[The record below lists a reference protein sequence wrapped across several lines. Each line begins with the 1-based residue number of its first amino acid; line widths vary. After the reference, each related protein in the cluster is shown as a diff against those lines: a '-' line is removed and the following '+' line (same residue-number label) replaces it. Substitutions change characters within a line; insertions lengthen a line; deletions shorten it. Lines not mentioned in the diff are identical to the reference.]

1 MKISSVYIDGM
12 HNAHGVRYSF
22 DHVNYLFG
30 DNGAGKSTVL
40 QAIQLA
46 LLGYIPGFNKTNQS
60 TFTHAK
66 GSVIEVQLILVDG
79 EDTYTIDRSFAKVR
93 NSVISNCEVHKNGEM
108 LDDVDPGMFLGSVE
122 LPVFNFNEFLGSTP
136 NTLKKW
142 FQEFLPSNSESV
154 DVYERLEADVK
165 DIQGD
170 YSELKSDVQKWLSQC
185 RESDVSAKV
194 SALNKYLKDLDSLKK
209 QQISDNQ
216 AAVSKLIFYDDFE
229 DTMTEESRAAVIAD
243 LKNHVAALQNLQTS
257 IGHNFQ
263 IVSSIQN
270 LRFTASAA
278 SIEDDKEVNKLE
290 SELADLRAKY
300 ESSAT
305 YVTQKSTEI
314 TVLHTEIQTKSKI
327 ISGKGVCPYTHV
339 ECNSIKQMVDKLQKQ
354 VDDAKKKLSDL
365 EAEVKTINHSRS
377 KMLLE
382 IYALE
387 DKIST
392 KKSAYSQ
399 IELLK
404 AQLHELPE
412 DVPADIVGLINTKQA
427 QIDKLMEEQTKA
439 LANKRYNEL
448 IDNFTKDKYKLELE
462 RQVLK
467 IWIATT
473 GPNGLQSELMSN
485 PLGNFETTFNTY
497 IQKMFKEPDLKCAF
511 NVSGKANSF
520 SFGLNRNDKYIPYS
534 NLSSG
539 EKCMYIL
546 AFMTCIVEHSSSD
559 IKTVIV
565 DDMIDHLDDG
575 NADFV
580 MTSLESYSDCQ
591 YILAG
596 VKKLKKIK
604 GVTIKE
610 IKK

>member
-40 QAIQLA
+40 EAIQLA
-46 LLGYIPGFNKTNQS
+46 LLGYIPGHNKTNQS
-60 TFTHAK
+60 AFTHASSSAIDVQVTLEN
-66 GSVIEVQLILVDG
+66 GSDSYVVER
-79 EDTYTIDRSFAKVR
+79 TFAKVR
-93 NSVISNCEVHKNGEM
+93 SSVISNCEVTKNGQLLKE
-108 LDDVDPGMFLGSVE
+108 VDPGMFLGNIE
-122 LPVFNFNEFLGSTP
+122 LPVFNFTEFLSSTP

-142 FQEFLPSNSESV
+142 FQEFLPSESEEV
-154 DVYERLEADVK
+154 DIYGRLEEDVK
-165 DIQGD
+165 DIQGN
-170 YSELKSDVQKWLSQC
+170 YSELKLDVQKWISEQK
-185 RESDVSAKV
+185 SGDAAAKV
-194 SALNKYLKDLDSLKK
+194 SALNKYLKDIDSLKK
-209 QQISDNQ
+209 QQIADNQ

-229 DTMTEESRAAVIAD
+229 DDMTEESRAAVIAD
-243 LKNHVAALQNLQTS
+243 LRSCVSRLRTLQ
-257 IGHNFQ
+257 
-263 IVSSIQN
+263 SSINHNDFINSGIRSLQAD
-270 LRFTASAA
+270 LSAECI
-278 SIEDDKEVNKLE
+278 SDDKDIKKLE
-290 SELADLRAKY
+290 SELAAIRSEY
-300 ESSAT
+300 EAT
-305 YVTQKSTEI
+305 SVQISESNTRLTVLQTEI
-314 TVLHTEIQTKSKI
+314 DTKSKI
-327 ISGKGVCPYTHV
+327 ISGRGICPYTHA
-339 ECNSIKQMVDKLQKQ
+339 ECESIKSMVDSLQSE
-354 VDDAKKKLSDL
+354 VDKATAESNTIKSQIQGLS
-365 EAEVKTINHSRS
+365 ESRHA
-377 KMLLE
+377 MLQN
-382 IYALE
+382 IGKLE
-387 DKIST
+387 DEISK

-404 AQLHELPE
+404 SQLHELP
-412 DVPADIVGLINTKQA
+412 DNVPADIDELIRTRES
-427 QIDKLMEEQTKA
+427 QIEELMEASSKA

-467 IWIATT
+467 IWLATT

-520 SFGLNRNDKYIPYS
+520 SFGLNRTDKYIPYS

-546 AFMTCIVEHSSSD
+546 AFMTCIVAHSSSA

-565 DDMIDHLDDG
+565 DDMIDHLDDA

>member
-22 DHVNYLFG
+22 DPVNYLFG

-40 QAIQLA
+40 EAIQLA
-46 LLGYIPGFNKTNQS
+46 LLGYIPGHNKTNQS
-60 TFTHAK
+60 AFTHASSSAIDVQVTLEN
-66 GSVIEVQLILVDG
+66 GS
-79 EDTYTIDRSFAKVR
+79 DTYVVERTFAKVR
-93 NSVISNCEVHKNGEM
+93 SSVISNCEVTKNGQLLEE
-108 LDDVDPGMFLGSVE
+108 VDPGMFLGNIE
-122 LPVFNFNEFLGSTP
+122 LPVFNFTEFLSSTP

-142 FQEFLPSNSESV
+142 FQEFLPSESEEV
-154 DVYERLEADVK
+154 DIYERLENDVK
-165 DIQGD
+165 DIQGN
-170 YSELKSDVQKWLSQC
+170 YSELKLDVQRWI
-185 RESDVSAKV
+185 SDQKSGDISSKV
-194 SALNKYLKDLDSLKK
+194 SGLNKYLKDIDSLKK
-209 QQISDNQ
+209 QQIADNQ

-229 DTMTEESRAAVIAD
+229 DTMTEESRSAVISD
-243 LKNHVAALQNLQTS
+243 LKASLNGLRNLQSSMNHNDQIRVS
-257 IGHNFQ
+257 IEKFR
-263 IVSSIQN
+263 S
-270 LRFTASAA
+270 TAISETL
-278 SIEDDKEVNKLE
+278 EDDKELKKFE
-290 SELADLRAKY
+290 SDLSDLRSKY
-300 ESSAT
+300 EYAAT
-305 YVTQKSTEI
+305 YVSHKNTEATI
-314 TVLHTEIQTKSKI
+314 LHTEIDTKSKI
-327 ISGKGVCPYTHV
+327 INGRGVCPYTHV
-339 ECNSIKQMVDKLQKQ
+339 ECDSIKTMVDKLQKE
-354 VDDAKKKLSDL
+354 VDAARRQLEKL
-365 EAEVKTINHSRS
+365 ETEVKTVNDSRQQ
-377 KMLLE
+377 MLKE
-382 IYALE
+382 MNALE
-387 DKIST
+387 DKISI

-399 IELLK
+399 IDLLTS
-404 AQLHELPE
+404 QLHELPE
-412 DVPADIVGLINTKQA
+412 NIPANIEELIAKKESE
-427 QIDKLMEEQTKA
+427 IDKLVEDSTKA

-462 RQVLK
+462 RQILK
-467 IWIATT
+467 VWIATT

-497 IQKMFKEPDLKCAF
+497 IQKMFKEPDLHCAF

-520 SFGLNRNDKYIPYS
+520 SFGLNRNAKYIPYS

-565 DDMIDHLDDG
+565 DDMIDHLDDS
-575 NADFV
+575 NAEFV

-604 GVTIKE
+604 GVTITE

>member
-46 LLGYIPGFNKTNQS
+46 LLGYIPGHNKTNQS
-60 TFTHAK
+60 AFTHASSSAIDVQVTLEN
-66 GSVIEVQLILVDG
+66 GS
-79 EDTYTIDRSFAKVR
+79 DTYVVERTFAKVR
-93 NSVISNCEVHKNGEM
+93 SSVISNCEVTKNGQLLEE
-108 LDDVDPGMFLGSVE
+108 VDPRMFLGNIE
-122 LPVFNFNEFLGSTP
+122 LPVFNFTEFLGSTP

-142 FQEFLPSNSESV
+142 FQEFLPSESEEV
-154 DVYERLEADVK
+154 DIYERLEADVK
-165 DIQGD
+165 DIQGN
-170 YSELKSDVQKWLSQC
+170 YSELKLDVQKWI
-185 RESDVSAKV
+185 SDQKSGDASAKV

-209 QQISDNQ
+209 QQIADNQ

-229 DTMTEESRAAVIAD
+229 DTMTEESRSAVIKD
-243 LKNHVAALQNLQTS
+243 LKNHVSMLRNLQS
-257 IGHNFQ
+257 LINQNSQ
-263 IVSSIQN
+263 IASSIEK
-270 LRFTASAA
+270 LRATASAER
-278 SIEDDKEVNKLE
+278 IEDDEELKKVE
-290 SELADLRAKY
+290 SELSDLRSKY
-300 ESSAT
+300 ESSAI
-305 YVTQKSTEI
+305 YVSQKNTEVA
-314 TVLHTEIQTKSKI
+314 VLHTEIDTKSKI
-327 ISGKGVCPYTHV
+327 ISGAGICPYTHA
-339 ECNSIKQMVDKLQKQ
+339 ECDSIKEMVDKLQKE
-354 VDDAKKKLSDL
+354 VDTAKKNLADL
-365 EAEVKTINHSRS
+365 ENEIKTVNDSRS
-377 KMLLE
+377 EMLAQ
-382 IYALE
+382 IYAFE
-387 DKIST
+387 DEISV

-399 IELLK
+399 IDLLRS
-404 AQLHELPE
+404 QLHELPE
-412 DVPADIVGLINTKQA
+412 NIPADIPELISKKESE
-427 QIDKLMEEQTKA
+427 IEKLVEDSAKA
-439 LANKRYNEL
+439 FANKRYNEL

-467 IWIATT
+467 VWIATT

-497 IQKMFKEPDLKCAF
+497 IRKMFKEPDVKCAF

-520 SFGLNRNDKYIPYS
+520 SFGLSRNDKYIPYS

-546 AFMTCIVEHSSSD
+546 AFMTCIVEHSLSD
-559 IKTVIV
+559 IKAVIV
-565 DDMIDHLDDG
+565 DDMIDHLDDE
-575 NADFV
+575 NAEFV
-580 MTSLESYSDCQ
+580 MTSLDSYPDCQ

-604 GVTIKE
+604 GVTVKE

>member
-40 QAIQLA
+40 EAIQLA
-46 LLGYIPGFNKTNQS
+46 LLGYIPGHNKTNQS
-60 TFTHAK
+60 AFTHASSSAIDVQVTLEN
-66 GSVIEVQLILVDG
+66 GS
-79 EDTYTIDRSFAKVR
+79 DTYVVERTFAKVR
-93 NSVISNCEVHKNGEM
+93 SSVISKCEVTKNGQLLEE
-108 LDDVDPGMFLGSVE
+108 VDPAMFLGNIE
-122 LPVFNFNEFLGSTP
+122 LPVFNFTEFLSSTP

-142 FQEFLPSNSESV
+142 FQEFLPSESEEV
-154 DVYERLEADVK
+154 DIYERLEADVK
-165 DIQGD
+165 DIQGN
-170 YSELKSDVQKWLSQC
+170 YSELKLDVQKWI
-185 RESDVSAKV
+185 SDQKTGDAASKV
-194 SALNKYLKDLDSLKK
+194 SALNKYLKDIDSLKK

-216 AAVSKLIFYDDFE
+216 AAVSKLIFYDDFKN
-229 DTMTEESRAAVIAD
+229 TMTEESRAAVIAD
-243 LKNHVAALQNLQTS
+243 LKNHVAALRNLQAS
-257 IGHNFQ
+257 VDHNSQ
-263 IVSSIQN
+263 IVSSIEK
-270 LRFTASAA
+270 LRSAASAA
-278 SIEDDKEVNKLE
+278 RIEDDTEVNKLK

-314 TVLHTEIQTKSKI
+314 SVLHTEIQTKSKI
-327 ISGKGVCPYTHV
+327 ISDRGVCPYTHV
-339 ECNSIKQMVDKLQKQ
+339 ECDSIKQMVDKLQKE
-354 VDDAKKKLSDL
+354 VDSAKKKLSDL
-365 EAEVKTINHSRS
+365 ESEVKTINDSRS
-377 KMLLE
+377 KMLTE

-399 IELLK
+399 VELLMS
-404 AQLHELPE
+404 QLHELPK
-412 DVPADIVGLINTKQA
+412 DIPADVVGLINTKEA

-520 SFGLNRNDKYIPYS
+520 SFGLNRNEKYIPYS

-539 EKCMYIL
+539 EQCMYIL

-565 DDMIDHLDDG
+565 DDMIDHLDDA

-604 GVTIKE
+604 GVTITE

>member
-1 MKISSVYIDGM
+1 
-12 HNAHGVRYSF
+12 
-22 DHVNYLFG
+22 
-30 DNGAGKSTVL
+30 
-40 QAIQLA
+40 
-46 LLGYIPGFNKTNQS
+46 
-60 TFTHAK
+60 
-66 GSVIEVQLILVDG
+66 
-79 EDTYTIDRSFAKVR
+79 
-93 NSVISNCEVHKNGEM
+93 
-108 LDDVDPGMFLGSVE
+108 
-122 LPVFNFNEFLGSTP
+122 
-136 NTLKKW
+136 
-142 FQEFLPSNSESV
+142 
-154 DVYERLEADVK
+154 
-165 DIQGD
+165 
-170 YSELKSDVQKWLSQC
+170 
-185 RESDVSAKV
+185 
-194 SALNKYLKDLDSLKK
+194 
-209 QQISDNQ
+209 
-216 AAVSKLIFYDDFE
+216 
-229 DTMTEESRAAVIAD
+229 
-243 LKNHVAALQNLQTS
+243 
-257 IGHNFQ
+257 
-263 IVSSIQN
+263 
-270 LRFTASAA
+270 
-278 SIEDDKEVNKLE
+278 
-290 SELADLRAKY
+290 
-300 ESSAT
+300 
-305 YVTQKSTEI
+305 
-314 TVLHTEIQTKSKI
+314 
-327 ISGKGVCPYTHV
+327 
-339 ECNSIKQMVDKLQKQ
+339 MVDRLQKE

-392 KKSAYSQ
+392 KKSAYGQ

-404 AQLHELPE
+404 SQLHQLPE
-412 DVPADIVGLINTKQA
+412 DVPADIVGLINTKEA
-427 QIDKLMEEQTKA
+427 QIDKIMEDQTKA

-559 IKTVIV
+559 IKAVIV
-565 DDMIDHLDDG
+565 DDMIDHLDDA

-596 VKKLKKIK
+596 VKKLKKMK
-604 GVTIKE
+604 GITIKE
-610 IKK
+610 IK

>member
-12 HNAHGVRYSF
+12 HNAKGVRYGF

-154 DVYERLEADVK
+154 DVYGRLEADVK

>member
-12 HNAHGVRYSF
+12 HNAHGVKYSF

-40 QAIQLA
+40 EAIQLA
-46 LLGYIPGFNKTNQS
+46 LLGYIPGHNKTNQS
-60 TFTHAK
+60 AFTHSSSSAMDVQVTLES
-66 GSVIEVQLILVDG
+66 GS
-79 EDTYTIDRSFAKVR
+79 DTYVVKRTFAKIR
-93 NSVISNCEVHKNGEM
+93 SSVVSNCEVTKNGQLLEE
-108 LDDVDPGMFLGSVE
+108 VDPGMFLGNIE
-122 LPVFNFNEFLGSTP
+122 LPVFNFTEFLNSTP

-142 FQEFLPSNSESV
+142 FQEFLPSESQEV
-154 DVYERLEADVK
+154 DIYERLEADVK
-165 DIQGD
+165 DIQGN
-170 YSELKSDVQKWLSQC
+170 YSELKLDVQKWIGDQKSGDTA
-185 RESDVSAKV
+185 SKV
-194 SALNKYLKDLDSLKK
+194 SALNKYLKDIDNLKK
-209 QQISDNQ
+209 QQIADNQ

-229 DTMTEESRAAVIAD
+229 DTMTEESRSAVISD
-243 LKNHVAALQNLQTS
+243 LKASVNGLRNLQSSMNHNDQIRIS
-257 IGHNFQ
+257 IEKFR
-263 IVSSIQN
+263 S
-270 LRFTASAA
+270 TATAKTL
-278 SIEDDKEVNKLE
+278 EDDKELKKLE
-290 SELADLRAKY
+290 SDLSDLRSKY
-300 ESSAT
+300 ESAAT
-305 YVTQKSTEI
+305 YVSHKNTEA
-314 TVLHTEIQTKSKI
+314 TVLHTEVDTKSKI
-327 ISGKGVCPYTHV
+327 INGRGVCPYTHV
-339 ECNSIKQMVDKLQKQ
+339 ECDSIKTMVDKLQKE
-354 VDDAKKKLSDL
+354 VDAAREQLEKLETEIKTVSD
-365 EAEVKTINHSRS
+365 SRLQ
-377 KMLLE
+377 MLKE
-382 IYALE
+382 MYVLE
-387 DKIST
+387 DKISM
-392 KKSAYSQ
+392 KKLAYSQ
-399 IELLK
+399 INLLTS
-404 AQLHELPE
+404 QLHELPE
-412 DVPADIVGLINTKQA
+412 NIPANIEELIAKKESE
-427 QIDKLMEEQTKA
+427 IDKLVEDSTKA

-462 RQVLK
+462 RQILK
-467 IWIATT
+467 VWIATT

-565 DDMIDHLDDG
+565 DDMIDHLDDS

-596 VKKLKKIK
+596 VKRLKKIK
-604 GVTIKE
+604 GVTITE

>member
-1 MKISSVYIDGM
+1 MV
-12 HNAHGVRYSF
+12 
-22 DHVNYLFG
+22 
-30 DNGAGKSTVL
+30 
-40 QAIQLA
+40 
-46 LLGYIPGFNKTNQS
+46 
-60 TFTHAK
+60 
-66 GSVIEVQLILVDG
+66 
-79 EDTYTIDRSFAKVR
+79 
-93 NSVISNCEVHKNGEM
+93 
-108 LDDVDPGMFLGSVE
+108 
-122 LPVFNFNEFLGSTP
+122 
-136 NTLKKW
+136 
-142 FQEFLPSNSESV
+142 
-154 DVYERLEADVK
+154 
-165 DIQGD
+165 
-170 YSELKSDVQKWLSQC
+170 
-185 RESDVSAKV
+185 
-194 SALNKYLKDLDSLKK
+194 
-209 QQISDNQ
+209 
-216 AAVSKLIFYDDFE
+216 
-229 DTMTEESRAAVIAD
+229 TEEREYGFSLPGPVAHSEYENNSQIA
-243 LKNHVAALQNLQTS
+243 
-257 IGHNFQ
+257 
-263 IVSSIQN
+263 SSIEN
-270 LRFTASAA
+270 LRSTASAA
-278 SIEDDKEVNKLE
+278 RIEDDKEVNKLE
-290 SELADLRAKY
+290 AELADLRAKY

-327 ISGKGVCPYTHV
+327 ISGRGVCPYTNV
-339 ECNSIKQMVDKLQKQ
+339 ECDSIKQMVDKLQKE
-354 VDDAKKKLSDL
+354 VDDAKKKLTDL
-365 EAEVKTINHSRS
+365 EAEVKTINDSRS
-377 KMLLE
+377 KMLIE
-382 IYALE
+382 IYAFE
-387 DKIST
+387 DKISI

-399 IELLK
+399 VELLMS
-404 AQLHELPE
+404 QLHELPE
-412 DVPADIVGLINTKQA
+412 DIPADVVGLISTKED

-467 IWIATT
+467 VWIATT

-497 IQKMFKEPDLKCAF
+497 IQKMFKEPDLRCAF

-520 SFGLNRNDKYIPYS
+520 SFGLSRNEKYIPYS

-539 EKCMYIL
+539 EQCMYIL

-575 NADFV
+575 NAEFV
-580 MTSLESYSDCQ
+580 MTSLDSYPDCQ

>member
-1 MKISSVYIDGM
+1 MKIQSVYIDGM
-12 HNAHGVRYSF
+12 HNAKGVRYGF

-46 LLGYIPGFNKTNQS
+46 LLGYIPGFNKTNQA

-66 GSVIEVQLILVDG
+66 GSVIEVQLVLVDG
-79 EDTYTIDRSFAKVR
+79 TDTYTIDRSFAKVR
-93 NSVISNCEVHKNGEM
+93 NSVISNCEVCKNGEL

-185 RESDVSAKV
+185 KESDMSAKV
-194 SALNKYLKDLDSLKK
+194 SALNKYLKELDSLKK
-209 QQISDNQ
+209 QQIADNQ

-229 DTMTEESRAAVIAD
+229 DDMTEESRAAVIAD
-243 LKNHVAALQNLQTS
+243 LRSSVSRLRTLQ
-257 IGHNFQ
+257 
-263 IVSSIQN
+263 SSINHNDFINSGIRSLQAD
-270 LRFTASAA
+270 LSAECI
-278 SIEDDKEVNKLE
+278 SDDEDIKKLE
-290 SELADLRAKY
+290 SELAAIRSEY
-300 ESSAT
+300 ETTSLQISESNT
-305 YVTQKSTEI
+305 KLTVLQTEI
-314 TVLHTEIQTKSKI
+314 DTKSKI
-327 ISGKGVCPYTHV
+327 ISGRGICPYTHV
-339 ECNSIKQMVDKLQKQ
+339 ECESIKSMVDKLQSE
-354 VDDAKKKLSDL
+354 VDEAKTASDEIRSSIKVLS
-365 EAEVKTINHSRS
+365 ESRQA
-377 KMLLE
+377 MLQN
-382 IYALE
+382 IGKLE
-387 DKIST
+387 DQISK

-404 AQLHELPE
+404 SQLHELPE
-412 DVPADIVGLINTKQA
+412 NVPADIEELIKTKES
-427 QIDKLMEEQTKA
+427 QIEELMEASSKA

-462 RQVLK
+462 RQILK
-467 IWIATT
+467 VWIATS

-497 IQKMFKEPDLKCAF
+497 IQKMFKEPDVVCAF

-520 SFGLNRNDKYIPYS
+520 SFGLKRGDKYIPYN

-539 EKCMYIL
+539 EKCLYIL
-546 AFMTCIVEHSSSD
+546 AFMTCIIENSD
-559 IKTVIV
+559 SRVQTVII
-565 DDMIDHLDDG
+565 DDMIDHLDDT
-575 NADFV
+575 NAEFV
-580 MTSLESYSDCQ
+580 MTALDAYSGCQ

-596 VKKLKKIK
+596 VKKLKKMK

-610 IKK
+610 IK